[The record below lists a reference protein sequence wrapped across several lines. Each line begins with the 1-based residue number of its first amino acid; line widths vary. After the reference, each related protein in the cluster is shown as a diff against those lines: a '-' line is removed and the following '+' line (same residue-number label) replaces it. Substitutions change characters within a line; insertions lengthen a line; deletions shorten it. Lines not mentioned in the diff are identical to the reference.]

1 MTTLTPA
8 AMLVYTTG
16 MADRLG
22 QIKKKAVFV
31 GLPSEKMGGKV
42 YGDGMTILRV
52 GAIHEYG
59 ASFTHPGGTPY
70 VIGSDGKAHFV
81 SKNFTGPVRGVTKPH
96 NITIPQ
102 RSFLRA
108 PFRIK
113 RKEMNEATAK
123 QFEAVLTGK
132 RDVDVG
138 LGRVG
143 VVATTISKGA
153 FASLGYGEWKPI
165 TASTKRRKGSSRTLT
180 DTGILKGSITHVV
193 RGS

>member
-1 MTTLTPA
+1 
-8 AMLVYTTG
+8 MLAYTTE
-16 MADRLG
+16 MADRLV

-31 GLPSEKMGGKV
+31 GLPNEKVGGKV

-59 ASFTHPGGTPY
+59 VPH
-70 VIGSDGKAHFV
+70 
-81 SKNFTGPVRGVTKPH
+81 RG
-96 NITIPQ
+96 IPQ

-113 RKEMNEATAK
+113 RKELNEATAK
-123 QFEAVLTGK
+123 QFEAVMTGK

-143 VVATTISKGA
+143 IVATNISKAA
-153 FASLGYGEWKPI
+153 FTSMGYGEWPAI
-165 TASTKRRKGSSRTLT
+165 TDETKRRKGSSQTLV
-180 DTGILKGSITHVV
+180 DTGILKGSISSVV
-193 RGS
+193 RST

>member
-8 AMLVYTTG
+8 AMLAYTTG
-16 MADRLG
+16 MADRLD

-31 GLPSEKMGGKV
+31 GLPSEKVGGKV
-42 YGDGMTILRV
+42 YGDGMTILRI

-59 ASFTHPGGTPY
+59 VPH
-70 VIGSDGKAHFV
+70 
-81 SKNFTGPVRGVTKPH
+81 RG
-96 NITIPQ
+96 IPQ

-113 RKEMNEATAK
+113 RKELNEATAK

-143 VVATTISKGA
+143 IVAADISKGA
-153 FASLGYGEWKPI
+153 FTSLGYGEWTPI
-165 TASTKRRKGSSRTLT
+165 TDETKRRKGSSQTLI
-180 DTGILKGSITHVV
+180 DTGVLRSSISSVV